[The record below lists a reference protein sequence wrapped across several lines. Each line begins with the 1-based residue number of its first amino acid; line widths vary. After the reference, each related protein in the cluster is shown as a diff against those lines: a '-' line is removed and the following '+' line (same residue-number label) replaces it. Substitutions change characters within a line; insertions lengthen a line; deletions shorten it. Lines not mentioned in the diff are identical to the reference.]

1 MKETERQ
8 RETER
13 DLWMGNERIKKRYTK
28 REIEREKD
36 GKME

>member
-13 DLWMGNERIKKRYTK
+13 DLWMGNERIKKDIQ
-28 REIEREKD
+28 RER
-36 GKME
+36 